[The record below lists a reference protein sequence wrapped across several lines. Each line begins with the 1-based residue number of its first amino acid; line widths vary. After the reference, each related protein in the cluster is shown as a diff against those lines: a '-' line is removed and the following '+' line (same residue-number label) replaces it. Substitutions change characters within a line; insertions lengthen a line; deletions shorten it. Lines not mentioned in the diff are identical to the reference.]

1 MAQATSIDSITK
13 QKPSVQKNPMKEGQL
28 SSIELTERV
37 FICND
42 FFPIKGRVQIS
53 SFLEAFRNVN
63 DQDSTTKISRKRYG
77 DDLVKKFRKFERFDF
92 KHRKALLDLEF
103 LYFTRREIS
112 FQNFCSLK
120 QLIDD

>member
-1 MAQATSIDSITK
+1 
-13 QKPSVQKNPMKEGQL
+13 MKEGQL

-103 LYFTRREIS
+103 LHFTRREIS